1 LSTTPLGPISTTN
14 KIQCGDVIL
23 LKGGSTQTSAQGGAW
38 RIDGQIAPPYYS
50 YYTSTCTT
58 SARIVVVIATSDQW
72 PGSTGNFTIDGTG
85 VMPAC
90 IQNQF
95 CGAYGY
101 VGLVNVFRV
110 NYFILKG
117 LSATQRIEIKNA
129 ARGPSQELGMGL
141 LVSNAFDM
149 LHNMLRGD
157 GFKGK
162 WLSVHDNTG
171 AGIAVSTWKNWI
183 VIQTVSYNNGGPG
196 YSAGAQSDL
205 RVRNGA
211 FVDAEAYNNGT
222 AAYNGFADAFF
233 FDGANQLWCV
243 RCSAHDNVQRGFNTG
258 TISNTMGSTYM
269 LRDMRAYNNGTC
281 DPNQSWCQN
290 VSRNGF
296 GFSGSDLLN
305 QYPQQNFIVR
315 AIPYPNPPLPR
326 S

>member
-1 LSTTPLGPISTTN
+1 
-14 KIQCGDVIL
+14 
-23 LKGGSTQTSAQGGAW
+23 
-38 RIDGQIAPPYYS
+38 
-50 YYTSTCTT
+50 
-58 SARIVVVIATSDQW
+58 
-72 PGSTGNFTIDGTG
+72 
-85 VMPAC
+85 MPAC

-183 VIQTVSYNNGGPG
+183 VIQTVWPRSRRRLLSATQHHPTTSRVDISWRCNEPRRFVSSILTIFATASHCIPITYKRIFIVSDWEGQNPRLDRAFGFLVAAEGRCSPVSTLKIAQG
-196 YSAGAQSDL
+196 QSAG
-205 RVRNGA
+205 
-211 FVDAEAYNNGT
+211 
-222 AAYNGFADAFF
+222 
-233 FDGANQLWCV
+233 
-243 RCSAHDNVQRGFNTG
+243 
-258 TISNTMGSTYM
+258 
-269 LRDMRAYNNGTC
+269 
-281 DPNQSWCQN
+281 
-290 VSRNGF
+290 
-296 GFSGSDLLN
+296 
-305 QYPQQNFIVR
+305 
-315 AIPYPNPPLPR
+315 
-326 S
+326 